1 MEPGQEAACRNS
13 SPSRSGNRL
22 QPKGL
27 PKVLLATPRD
37 LPSPSREPP
46 LPAAHPSLQD
56 GRHTTCKE
64 AGGQEVGRRVRE
76 SSRGETSK
84 QKQVRGTEERSQD
97 QNMLQVEVWEGVVF
111 RIRQKYL
118 FPENF

>member
-1 MEPGQEAACRNS
+1 M
-13 SPSRSGNRL
+13 
-22 QPKGL
+22 
-27 PKVLLATPRD
+27 
-37 LPSPSREPP
+37 
-46 LPAAHPSLQD
+46 
-56 GRHTTCKE
+56 GR
-64 AGGQEVGRRVRE
+64 GVRE

-84 QKQVRGTEERSQD
+84 QKQVQGTEERSQD